1 MKFFVIIL
9 AVGLGGAMG
18 AVARKLL
25 GMLFHEVMGLPDYVA
40 IMIVNIAG
48 CFLIGF
54 VFFCL
59 EGLLKKDMES
69 RLQKTPLARPLVN
82 RGWWPDQDPTQPVV
96 SDFKKDL
103 RAELLA
109 AFIITGILGGMTT
122 FSLFSLLSLNL
133 VQAGNHTAMLINAVG
148 TVLLGWLATY
158 LGLALGSRLI
168 LKLERSSG

>member
-1 MKFFVIIL
+1 MKLFVILL

-18 AVARKLL
+18 AVTRNLL
-25 GMLFHEVMGLPDYVA
+25 GTLFHVVMGLPEYVA

-48 CFLIGF
+48 SFLIGF

-69 RLQKTPLARPLVN
+69 RLQKTPLARPLVDE
-82 RGWWPDQDPTQPVV
+82 GWWPSSDPTRPVV

-133 VQAGNHTAMLINAVG
+133 AQSGNHVAMLINAAG
-148 TVLLGWLATY
+148 TVLLGWLAAY
-158 LGLALGSRLI
+158 LGLICGSRLT
-168 LKLERSSG
+168 LRLGRSL